1 MDLTVALMR
10 IRLDVNVVMVN
21 RKHSSGD
28 GVMAA
33 HTVPDLNFL
42 PAIDEPL

>member
-1 MDLTVALMR
+1 MNLTVALVR
-10 IRLDVNVVMVN
+10 IRLNVNVVMVN

-28 GVMAA
+28 GVMAT
-33 HTVPDLNFL
+33 HTVPDLNLL